1 MTCNLGKPCA
11 DCAFR
16 RDSTPG
22 NLGGSPATKY
32 IGQSVGPFIAPCHLT
47 YPKDIDLDKV
57 EWREKSLQMPQCA
70 GMAVFRAN
78 LGVDILLPDAVHKLP
93 QDHVAVFSTHAE
105 FLAHHTRAPLG
116 LAQQFLKS
124 FTPLFF
130 LRQELDN
137 PRVVTRPVE
146 NLTTK
151 EKA

>member
-32 IGQSVGPFIAPCHLT
+32 IGQAVGPFIVPCHLT
-47 YPKDIDLDKV
+47 YPKDIDLSKV
-57 EWREKSLQMPQCA
+57 EWRAKSMEMPQCA

-93 QDHVAVFSTHAE
+93 KDHENVFSTFAE
-105 FLAHHTRAPLG
+105 FLAYHEQVPLAM
-116 LAQQFLKS
+116 AQQFLKEV
-124 FTPLFF
+124 TPLQL
-130 LRQELDN
+130 LRAELNN
-137 PRVVTRPVE
+137 PRVVTRPIE
-146 NLTTK
+146 EITK